1 MCEKWTGNRKRREE
15 RRNRPTGES
24 PSVAC
29 GGELSPNL
37 SSRQNC
43 LSQLLEAEPTP
54 GQRLQQADVKV
65 KVTACTSH
73 GGFHSFPASSKP
85 TLNLR
90 KASEEAAYTWG

>member
-1 MCEKWTGNRKRREE
+1 MCEKWIGNRKRREE

-29 GGELSPNL
+29 SELSPNL
-37 SSRQNC
+37 SSWQNC

-54 GQRLQQADVKV
+54 GQRLQQADIKV
-65 KVTACTSH
+65 AACTSH